1 MKWTEIFFPFIF
13 VWIIQLLFVDLL
25 SIGTVRPD
33 FPLIIILY
41 FSVKQG
47 RFAGVL
53 SGFLFGLLIDLSGS
67 AMFFG
72 LSSLTYTIVG
82 YISGNLKG
90 VYNKISPI
98 LFTTSWILVVLFHF
112 LIFCLVQYQ
121 ELWLVNNSLF
131 LSKWFGTS
139 IYTLSFLIIFQFLI
153 PLNKE
158 SNVKSR

>member
-98 LFTTSWILVVLFHF
+98 LFTTSWVLVVF
-112 LIFCLVQYQ
+112 
-121 ELWLVNNSLF
+121 
-131 LSKWFGTS
+131 
-139 IYTLSFLIIFQFLI
+139 FQFLI